1 MSSSSKQLPWRKNLY
16 ENQGFEDNY
25 TPETFLQELQKNRN
39 VREFTFYEA
48 LAGATKVSQQI
59 SIVVIFLVIY
69 HGLFMRWLSPEA
81 IFLQSSAFTVIG
93 YGIYLLNS
101 IESPV
106 GALLRHAK
114 TVLGVL
120 VFGFI
125 FSPILHTLTKSIST
139 DTIYSMTFFVFC
151 LHLIFFDYGLEAHM
165 VSRAISL
172 NAAIFGSIC
181 LSSRLATSF
190 HAFVLLATVVE
201 LFVLFPILLK
211 RFWTPPLLL
220 PSVVVCTVLLHSIS
234 LPTLVTY
241 VLGLFAINLLFPW
254 LFVRAQPYKHI
265 IHGPWD
271 EAVVE
276 GVEF

>member
-1 MSSSSKQLPWRKNLY
+1 MSGRSKKRWRKNLY

-25 TPETFLQELQKNRN
+25 TPKTFLKELQKNQN
-39 VREFTFYEA
+39 VREFTFLEA
-48 LAGATKVSQQI
+48 ICGATKVSQQI
-59 SIVVIFLVIY
+59 SIVVAFLILY
-69 HGLFMRWLSPEA
+69 HGLFTRWLSPETV
-81 IFLQSSAFTVIG
+81 LLHSSLATLTG
-93 YGIYLLNS
+93 YVIYLATCERRLS
-101 IESPV
+101 
-106 GALLRHAK
+106 GAVARHSK

-125 FSPILHTLTKSIST
+125 FSPLLHTLTKSIST
-139 DTIYSMTFFVFC
+139 DTIYSVTFFVFC

-181 LSSRLATSF
+181 LSSRLDTSF

-201 LFVLFPILLK
+201 LFVLLPILLR
-211 RFWTPPLLL
+211 RFWAPPLLL
-220 PSVVVCTVLLHSIS
+220 PTFIGCMIFLHSIS
-234 LPTLVTY
+234 LPTLITY
-241 VLGLFAINLLFPW
+241 ILGLLAINVLFPW
-254 LFVRAQPYKHI
+254 LFVRSQPFKHI

-276 GVEF
+276 SMDL

>member
-1 MSSSSKQLPWRKNLY
+1 MTGRSKQKRWRKILY

-25 TPETFLQELQKNRN
+25 TPKTFLRELQKNRN
-39 VREFTFYEA
+39 VREFTFCEA
-48 LAGATKVSQQI
+48 VCGATKLSQQI
-59 SIVVIFLVIY
+59 SVVVAFLIIY
-69 HGLFMRWLSPEA
+69 HGLFTHWLTPETVLLHSSVA
-81 IFLQSSAFTVIG
+81 TVAGYALFLVT
-93 YGIYLLNS
+93 
-101 IESPV
+101 IEEGV
-106 GALLRHAK
+106 VEALVRHSK

-125 FSPILHTLTKSIST
+125 FSPLLHTLTKSIST
-139 DTIYSMTFFVFC
+139 DTIYSVTFFVFC

-201 LFVLFPILLK
+201 LFVLLPILQRRL
-211 RFWTPPLLL
+211 WSPPIVL
-220 PSVVVCTVLLHSIS
+220 PTLVGCALLLHSIS

-241 VLGLFAINLLFPW
+241 ALGLLAINILFPW
-254 LFVRAQPYKHI
+254 LFTRAQPHKHI

-276 GVEF
+276 SVDF

>member
-1 MSSSSKQLPWRKNLY
+1 MSKQNTWRKNLY
-16 ENQGFEDNY
+16 ENQGFDDNY
-25 TPETFLQELQKNRN
+25 TPDTFLQELQKNQN

-48 LAGATKVSQQI
+48 LCGATKVSQQI
-59 SIVVIFLVIY
+59 SIVVAFLIIY
-69 HGLFMRWLSPEA
+69 HGLFTRWLSPEVM
-81 IFLQSSAFTVIG
+81 LVQSSLATVIG
-93 YGIYLLNS
+93 YIGYLATS
-101 IESPV
+101 EE
-106 GALLRHAK
+106 ALLKAIIRHSK

-125 FSPILHTLTKSIST
+125 FSPLLHTLTKSIST

-190 HAFVLLATVVE
+190 HAFVLLATVVV
-201 LFVLFPILLK
+201 LFVLLPILLR
-211 RFWTPPLLL
+211 RFWSPPLLL
-220 PSVVVCTVLLHSIS
+220 PTFLVCVIFLYSIS

-241 VLGLFAINLLFPW
+241 LLGLLAINLLFPW
-254 LFVRAQPYKHI
+254 LFVRAQPHKHI

-276 GVEF
+276 TMEF